1 MIKHIPNLDP
11 TRPIQTQVQ
20 VVNLP
25 GSAPNKPGSFAVNP
39 YEAIHSYIHLVVAP
53 YFDAYV
59 NEKGV
64 NTEANTIGKK
74 HDDSKMGI
82 PMTKKKI
89 AELELSLLYLQQN
102 VVIPEVFL
110 NVHPIVQRAVEN
122 RDVMVSAR
130 NGFTW
135 FGSVWFCGTVQTVQ
149 TVYS

>member
-25 GSAPNKPGSFAVNP
+25 GSAPNEPGSFAVNP

-110 NVHPIVQRAVEN
+110 NVHPIVQRAVEKVGKFPP
-122 RDVMVSAR
+122 REIFLVFFKK
-130 NGFTW
+130 NGDPDMIFKKIL
-135 FGSVWFCGTVQTVQ
+135 FFF
-149 TVYS
+149 